1 MNSNVSEFWGT
12 FGSAKFY
19 TWQGST
25 PAGKLLLFGGRIQVS
40 ELYTLICPEVRLGG
54 CQKKQIGACFL
65 GTKQPALRL
74 FLQLLDTFFPKKSVA
89 TQSVPSVASCFVG
102 HITSIEKDLQAQK
115 AAFRQLRSKCLVM
128 QMFLGKFRLEL
139 IPRRLLSR
147 MFRQPRS

>member
-1 MNSNVSEFWGT
+1 MSLN
-12 FGSAKFY
+12 FGELLGQRNF
-19 TWQGST
+19 T
-25 PAGKLLLFGGRIQVS
+25 PGKGRPRRESSFFSGEESKLVNYIHSFAQKCV
-40 ELYTLICPEVRLGG
+40 LGLP
-54 CQKKQIGACFL
+54 KKRIGACFL
-65 GTKQPALRL
+65 GTKQPAIG
-74 FLQLLDTFFPKKSVA
+74 FFYNCWIPFFPKKSVA

-102 HITSIEKDLQAQK
+102 YITSIKKDLQAQK